1 MQAVANLY
9 LIKKSFHSHKDAIEK
24 VVLLPLLYGYRK
36 RECERETVFVSP
48 AEGVTGLVSRI
59 GTDAATC
66 RSAASSQWTPQP
78 IYSNLTTEGKTNQ
91 CLNKCKN

>member
-24 VVLLPLLYGYRK
+24 VIRLLPLLYGYKK

-48 AEGVTGLVSRI
+48 AEDVTGLVSRI
-59 GTDAATC
+59 GTNAATC

-78 IYSNLTTEGKTNQ
+78 IYSNLTTESKTNQ
-91 CLNKCKN
+91 